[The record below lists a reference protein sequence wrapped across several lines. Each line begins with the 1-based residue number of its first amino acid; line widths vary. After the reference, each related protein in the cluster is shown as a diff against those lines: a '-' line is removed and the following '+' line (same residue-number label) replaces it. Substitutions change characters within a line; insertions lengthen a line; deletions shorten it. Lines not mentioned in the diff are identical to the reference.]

1 MEMKTKTPMFQEFT
15 KGLFRENPILIIML
29 GLCGG
34 LAASSNAV
42 DGAGMG
48 AAFAFVMICSNVV
61 VSLIRRITPSQIR
74 IPVFITVISTFVT
87 IVDYAMKAYTPALS
101 RSLGV
106 FVPLIVVNCIVMGR
120 AEAFASKNGVLRSL
134 LDGIGMSIGFGVVI
148 TLMGAIREFLG
159 AGTLFNR
166 QVLGDGLHPR
176 PRLHPAAG
184 RVPRARVPHRGPEAD
199 RARAGGEDMISQDMN
214 LFLIFLSAMIVNNI
228 LLIRFIALC
237 SFFGISNNIQ
247 TSIGMGM
254 AVLFVMVM
262 ASSISW
268 VIYHFILVPFDLLYL
283 RTAAFILTIAT
294 FVQLE
299 EMAIRKMF
307 PALYRAMGIYLPLIV
322 VNCAVL
328 AAAFLIIDYNLSF
341 IKSLVY
347 TVGVAAGYFVSIVL
361 FAAIRERVS
370 LAPVSR
376 SFQGYPIAFITAS
389 LMSLAFL
396 GFKGLFGL

>member
-1 MEMKTKTPMFQEFT
+1 
-15 KGLFRENPILIIML
+15 
-29 GLCGG
+29 
-34 LAASSNAV
+34 
-42 DGAGMG
+42 
-48 AAFAFVMICSNVV
+48 
-61 VSLIRRITPSQIR
+61 
-74 IPVFITVISTFVT
+74 
-87 IVDYAMKAYTPALS
+87 
-101 RSLGV
+101 
-106 FVPLIVVNCIVMGR
+106 
-120 AEAFASKNGVLRSL
+120 
-134 LDGIGMSIGFGVVI
+134 
-148 TLMGAIREFLG
+148 
-159 AGTLFNR
+159 
-166 QVLGDGLHPR
+166 
-176 PRLHPAAG
+176 
-184 RVPRARVPHRGPEAD
+184 
-199 RARAGGEDMISQDMN
+199 MISQDMN

-268 VIYHFILVPFDLLYL
+268 VIYHLILIPFHLEYL
-283 RTAAFILTIAT
+283 RTASFILTIAT

-328 AAAFLIIDYNLSF
+328 AAAFLIIDYNLDF

>member
-1 MEMKTKTPMFQEFT
+1 
-15 KGLFRENPILIIML
+15 
-29 GLCGG
+29 
-34 LAASSNAV
+34 
-42 DGAGMG
+42 
-48 AAFAFVMICSNVV
+48 
-61 VSLIRRITPSQIR
+61 
-74 IPVFITVISTFVT
+74 
-87 IVDYAMKAYTPALS
+87 
-101 RSLGV
+101 
-106 FVPLIVVNCIVMGR
+106 
-120 AEAFASKNGVLRSL
+120 
-134 LDGIGMSIGFGVVI
+134 
-148 TLMGAIREFLG
+148 
-159 AGTLFNR
+159 
-166 QVLGDGLHPR
+166 
-176 PRLHPAAG
+176 
-184 RVPRARVPHRGPEAD
+184 
-199 RARAGGEDMISQDMN
+199 MN

-247 TSIGMGM
+247 TSVGMGI
-254 AVLFVMVM
+254 AVIFVMVM

-268 VIYHFILVPFDLLYL
+268 IVYHFGLIPFDLLYL

-328 AAAFLIIDYNLSF
+328 AAAFLIIDYNLGF

-347 TVGVAAGYFVSIVL
+347 TVGVGGGYLVAIVM
-361 FAAIRERVS
+361 FAAIRERIM
-370 LAPVSR
+370 LAPIAK

>member
-1 MEMKTKTPMFQEFT
+1 
-15 KGLFRENPILIIML
+15 
-29 GLCGG
+29 
-34 LAASSNAV
+34 
-42 DGAGMG
+42 
-48 AAFAFVMICSNVV
+48 
-61 VSLIRRITPSQIR
+61 
-74 IPVFITVISTFVT
+74 
-87 IVDYAMKAYTPALS
+87 
-101 RSLGV
+101 
-106 FVPLIVVNCIVMGR
+106 
-120 AEAFASKNGVLRSL
+120 
-134 LDGIGMSIGFGVVI
+134 
-148 TLMGAIREFLG
+148 
-159 AGTLFNR
+159 
-166 QVLGDGLHPR
+166 
-176 PRLHPAAG
+176 
-184 RVPRARVPHRGPEAD
+184 
-199 RARAGGEDMISQDMN
+199 MISSDMN

-247 TSIGMGM
+247 TSVGMGI
-254 AVLFVMVM
+254 AVIFVMVM

-268 VIYHFILVPFDLLYL
+268 IVYHFILIPFDLLYL

-307 PALYRAMGIYLPLIV
+307 PAMYRAMGIYLPLIV

-328 AAAFLIIDYNLSF
+328 AAAFLIIDYNLGF

-347 TVGVAAGYFVSIVL
+347 TVGVGGGYLVAIVM
-361 FAAIRERVS
+361 FAAIRERIM
-370 LAPVSR
+370 LAPIAK